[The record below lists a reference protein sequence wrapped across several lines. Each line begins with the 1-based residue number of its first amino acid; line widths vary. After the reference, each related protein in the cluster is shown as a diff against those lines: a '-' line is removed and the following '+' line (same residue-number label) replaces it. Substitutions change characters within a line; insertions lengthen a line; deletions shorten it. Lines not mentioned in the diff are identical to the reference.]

1 MAPQRVK
8 ALYDYDGQHTDELTF
23 RRGDIITLTQPAL
36 EGWFEGTLR
45 GVTGWFPA
53 NYVMEVHGEADST
66 HQPITISNDNRQK
79 VLSNIIETEASFVED
94 LDSFMNS
101 TLQPVWRL
109 FGEDYD
115 LIHRNLEQIL
125 QVHRTLLS
133 GLRGETNGEPSKV
146 GKVFQAVFSRL
157 KGAHSNYC
165 ALHPRIIKI
174 LMKHACVTNNNQPV
188 NMLNV
193 TLGLSAPFK
202 RLEKFETLLEE
213 LTRHTPENHPD
224 RGECQRSCN
233 LFRELAQE
241 MNAVRKQKDIET
253 EILNANIKNWEGPP
267 INTLGDVRV
276 TCPVKGQWNSGSKDF
291 YLVAFDSVIVLVSL
305 LDSNEF
311 RMDYRFPL
319 DRTTISSV
327 EKSQTL
333 EMQFLSVKLLV
344 SFHSSDDFEKIR
356 NRVDVYSTVQK
367 RSSTKSNDSSV
378 ILRSNGSRP
387 VTPDSRFDS
396 SKHSW
401 NSSRISR
408 PTSPAPPPPTAPKTC
423 LQPFGSATLP
433 PARMSLTISRIRGVL
448 PHRRVKISLQ
458 KEAAPGLKRGSSA
471 RKNKKDLPTPILFEE
486 SLTNPSH
493 YERDLQILKVVES
506 FANLSK
512 KPTIPLGG
520 VSSNSAIGL
529 TSLPS
534 VRVSTLTSHSGAP
547 GMEIDVLGN
556 LIGRPK
562 SISPIS
568 PNPISDQGALR
579 VLQSDVS
586 ILKEQMAKLQADL
599 QEERKHRKALQEQ
612 LNSLSP
618 GNR

>member
-387 VTPDSRFDS
+387 VTPDSR
-396 SKHSW
+396 
-401 NSSRISR
+401 
-408 PTSPAPPPPTAPKTC
+408 
-423 LQPFGSATLP
+423 
-433 PARMSLTISRIRGVL
+433 
-448 PHRRVKISLQ
+448 KISLQ